1 MGNGTSHLSQ
11 RKRQRTGKQNPT
23 ADAGR
28 TDLREAVG
36 SAARGVITSDQL
48 LNMLHLHHTVLLL
61 TRAADARYVV
71 MVTGLSR
78 QRPINFYTVISALR
92 DR

>member
-1 MGNGTSHLSQ
+1 MGHGACHLSQ
-11 RKRQRTGKQNPT
+11 RKRQRTGKQNQT

-36 SAARGVITSDQL
+36 SSLRGVITSDQL
-48 LNMLHLHHTVLLL
+48 LNMLHLHHTVL
-61 TRAADARYVV
+61 RAAANARYVV

-78 QRPINFYTVISALR
+78 QRPINFFTVISALR

>member
-1 MGNGTSHLSQ
+1 MQVN
-11 RKRQRTGKQNPT
+11 
-23 ADAGR
+23 

-36 SAARGVITSDQL
+36 SSLRGVIASDQL
-48 LNMLHLHHTVLLL
+48 LNMLHLHDTVL
-61 TRAADARYVV
+61 RAADARYVV

-78 QRPINFYTVISALR
+78 QRPISFYTVISALR